1 MKTLDYY
8 TNHPNLSLIFLEFIK
23 PKYGNEF
30 KIRFQEFG
38 KQIQSDIETA
48 SLDPSCSCVLRVKN
62 YINLNKEN
70 SAKFL
75 FEYCNETD
83 RITLLETIASEMEK
97 VSEQTFS
104 AIDYRGKVAK
114 TKLNEWPEFYKTIQL
129 EKAVYR
135 SFSVVKEGED
145 IYVFFL

>member
-1 MKTLDYY
+1 MKNLEYY
-8 TNHPNLSLIFLEFIK
+8 TNHPNLSLIFIELIK

-30 KIRFQEFG
+30 KIKFQEFAD
-38 KQIQSDIETA
+38 QIKNDIESA
-48 SLDPSCSCVLRVKN
+48 SMDSSCSCVSRVKN

-75 FEYCNETD
+75 YSYGEQSE
-83 RITLLETIASEMEK
+83 RLVLLESIAVELEK
-97 VSEQTFS
+97 PPADSL
-104 AIDYRGKVAK
+104 APMDYRGKVAK
-114 TKLNEWPEFYKTIQL
+114 TTLSEWPNFYKTIQT
-129 EKAVYR
+129 ERGIYR